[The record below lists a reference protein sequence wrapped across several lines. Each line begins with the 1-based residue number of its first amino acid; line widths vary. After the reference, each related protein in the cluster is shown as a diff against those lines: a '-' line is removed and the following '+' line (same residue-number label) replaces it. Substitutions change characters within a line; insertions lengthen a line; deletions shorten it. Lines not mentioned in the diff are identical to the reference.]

1 MILTTRL
8 AGFFLSLNHS
18 HFFTSILC
26 ISCFKYFMPKITIEI
41 AATDLRIAAKYWL
54 STRKKIRLYRCIA
67 QRINVVILF
76 SREEVPIT
84 MSVLSI
90 KEGERPVEVP
100 LGDVNLEIRIPH
112 RKESRK
118 QVCHQQPFFS
128 ACFLPKKIINLSGEQ
143 MGVRCNIE
151 TQGQGPLNG

>member
-1 MILTTRL
+1 
-8 AGFFLSLNHS
+8 
-18 HFFTSILC
+18 
-26 ISCFKYFMPKITIEI
+26 
-41 AATDLRIAAKYWL
+41 
-54 STRKKIRLYRCIA
+54 
-67 QRINVVILF
+67 
-76 SREEVPIT
+76 

-118 QVCHQQPFFS
+118 QVCHQQQFFS
-128 ACFLPKKIINLSGEQ
+128 VCFLPKKIIDLSGEQ
-143 MGVRCNIE
+143 IWVKCNIE